1 MKRVIS
7 IFFIL
12 SFPTL
17 VFADM
22 LYFKDDTSIE
32 GEIIDYKG
40 DYIIFKVDNINDMH
54 SGNRKYVI
62 KEIDIQ
68 TIMFDMNYVYMA
80 TDTNGEIVAMR
91 IGQDES
97 IIGTNE
103 LQYQEKAMADALE
116 DFNTGLKWSGGSI
129 LAFAAGLFFIEK
141 YDYEKILDTE
151 INKGFLIGSTVAFIG
166 PIAASYLLPADDF
179 RLDNLS
185 TKNEN
190 HRNAYHSTYEREI
203 RKKRLKY
210 SLIGT
215 SCATTCFG
223 IYAVL
228 NVLAII
234 GLMGHH

>member
-1 MKRVIS
+1 MKRVVS

-40 DYIIFKVDNINDMH
+40 NYIIFKVDNINDMH

-116 DFNTGLKWSGGSI
+116 DFNSGLKWSGVSI

-141 YDYEKILDTE
+141 YPYEKILDTE
-151 INKGFLIGSTVAFIG
+151 INTGFLFGSTVAFIG
-166 PIAASYLLPADDF
+166 PIAASYLFPADDF
-179 RLDNLS
+179 RLNNLS

-190 HRNAYHSTYEREI
+190 HRNA
-203 RKKRLKY
+203 
-210 SLIGT
+210 
-215 SCATTCFG
+215 
-223 IYAVL
+223 
-228 NVLAII
+228 
-234 GLMGHH
+234 

>member
-1 MKRVIS
+1 MRRVIS

-40 DYIIFKVDNINDMH
+40 NYIIFKVDNINDMH

-141 YDYEKILDTE
+141 YDYEKNQRI
-151 INKGFLIGSTVAFIG
+151 
-166 PIAASYLLPADDF
+166 
-179 RLDNLS
+179 
-185 TKNEN
+185 
-190 HRNAYHSTYEREI
+190 
-203 RKKRLKY
+203 
-210 SLIGT
+210 
-215 SCATTCFG
+215 
-223 IYAVL
+223 
-228 NVLAII
+228 
-234 GLMGHH
+234 